1 MVYVHVYVYI
11 HTYLTMTST
20 TARLSRLER
29 LAQFVLNDSNGLSG
43 GSEHGPYE
51 LDADLL
57 YGSGDEDVV
66 GDLEFAGDD
75 WLVGTDVYDEELLRL
90 INEHATTSDSSGG
103 VGEAL
108 DELSAGEDG
117 RPGMSG
123 VCGTG
128 TRTALSTESA
138 QSTRSP
144 RPTRDD
150 DDECT
155 FAPKTGRGPYGRS
168 RADAVGGLSV
178 SERMFMQQHNNKRE
192 AAILRHREEEERKF
206 REACTF
212 APRLVDSEHF
222 KVRSA
227 RYQVP
232 LRERVGMEW
241 RRREEA
247 VKRATAE
254 VDAECTFRPLLNETS
269 RKLVEARKAR
279 ETAGGVRRR
288 MAVAPDEGVGVE
300 GGGVKAT
307 KESERILER
316 SSAIPK
322 AGFHA
327 RQAYFEAL
335 KEKKQAMVEARAAA
349 ETRARANAFV
359 ANVLPVAGR
368 GIVEE
373 SRDQWVMRMT
383 YGEAEKAMRRREMRK
398 RELEQ
403 EFGFKP
409 ALNDASLAMCAD
421 LPSIRERTASVAA
434 RTGRV
439 PDAVDGTVD
448 AACTFRPDTSKAP
461 VKGFYGRYRVPE
473 APARGEVTRAA
484 RARTDRVRAA
494 MERMEAEKLAREMAE
509 CTFKPQTNGGVRRP
523 AEGAVRLEDM
533 PGMEGWVQRL
543 AMQHDSEV
551 EKKAREETV
560 FGAGRNWRGGV
571 TVFQP
576 FDLSRGSENC

>member
-1 MVYVHVYVYI
+1 M
-11 HTYLTMTST
+11 TSTSTSTST
-20 TARLSRLER
+20 TARLTRLER
-29 LAQFVLNDSNGLSG
+29 LAQLLLNDSNGLS

-108 DELSAGEDG
+108 DGLPAGEDG
-117 RPGMSG
+117 RPGTSGVSGVSG
-123 VCGTG
+123 VCG
-128 TRTALSTESA
+128 TRTALST
-138 QSTRSP
+138 QSTQST
-144 RPTRDD
+144 RPTRDAGD

-155 FAPKTGRGPYGRS
+155 FAPKTGRGPCGRS

-178 SERMFMQQHNNKRE
+178 SERLFTQRHNNKRE

-212 APRLVDSEHF
+212 APRLVDSEHS

-254 VDAECTFRPLLNETS
+254 ADAECTFRPLLNETS

-279 ETAGGVRRR
+279 ETVGGVRRR
-288 MAVAPDEGVGVE
+288 MAVAPGDGVE

-307 KESERILER
+307 KESKRILER

-327 RQAYFEAL
+327 RQAYFGAL
-335 KEKKQAMVEARAAA
+335 KEKKQAMMEARAAA

-368 GIVEE
+368 GILEE

-434 RTGRV
+434 RAGRG
-439 PDAVDGTVD
+439 PDAVDSAVD

-461 VKGFYGRYRVPE
+461 VKGFYGRYRVPQ

-484 RARTDRVRAA
+484 RAKTDRMRAA

-509 CTFKPQTNGGVRRP
+509 CTFKPQTNGRVRRP

-533 PGMEGWVQRL
+533 PGMEGWAQRL
-543 AMQHDSEV
+543 AMQHDSEA

-560 FGAGRNWRGGV
+560 FGAGRNWTGGV
-571 TVFQP
+571 TVCRP
-576 FDLSRGSENC
+576 FDLSRGSSS